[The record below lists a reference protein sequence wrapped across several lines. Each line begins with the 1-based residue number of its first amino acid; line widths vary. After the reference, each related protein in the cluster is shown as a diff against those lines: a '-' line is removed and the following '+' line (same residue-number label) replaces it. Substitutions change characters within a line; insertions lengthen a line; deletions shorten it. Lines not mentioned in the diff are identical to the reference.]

1 MVPNSA
7 PLLIVNT
14 AIKAGKCLDV
24 ENISKIQ
31 VLALPLVE
39 VAFLDYMKLSELS
52 LRLRR
57 GEIPTLVFS
66 RSPESANTLE

>member
-7 PLLIVNT
+7 PPLIANA
-14 AIKAGKCLDV
+14 AIKAGKCLNV

-39 VAFLDYMKLSELS
+39 VAS
-52 LRLRR
+52 
-57 GEIPTLVFS
+57 
-66 RSPESANTLE
+66 